1 MNSFGG
7 KRRGL
12 FDTAQHSTLRQPAR
26 KKGLQL
32 WTLKSNTQIPS
43 ATSETAALLAGTR
56 SIPGWS
62 QPLSLCISPPRTQLW
77 GCHTG
82 KPSGGPLRYCHPN
95 QQLRDQQETVHPTPN
110 QTEMSC
116 NTACIQQRIYL
127 GQGPAETCLRGR
139 GSPLQ
144 RYANSASVHVSRGKK
159 KRWLFSIAHW
169 SY

>member
-62 QPLSLCISPPRTQLW
+62 QPLSLHIPSPHSALGMPHWEAQWRTAPLLPSEPAAEGSARDSPPNAKPNRDVLQHSL
-77 GCHTG
+77 HTA
-82 KPSGGPLRYCHPN
+82 KDIFGPRSSRDMSQRQGIATTEVC
-95 QQLRDQQETVHPTPN
+95 QQCQRSCFKGQKETVT
-110 QTEMSC
+110 
-116 NTACIQQRIYL
+116 
-127 GQGPAETCLRGR
+127 
-139 GSPLQ
+139 
-144 RYANSASVHVSRGKK
+144 
-159 KRWLFSIAHW
+159 F
-169 SY
+169 